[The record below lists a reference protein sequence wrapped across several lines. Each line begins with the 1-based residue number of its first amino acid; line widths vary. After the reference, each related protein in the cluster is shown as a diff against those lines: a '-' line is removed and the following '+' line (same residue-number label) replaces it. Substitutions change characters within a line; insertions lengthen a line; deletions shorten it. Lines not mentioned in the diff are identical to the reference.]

1 MALLNLNFNWSID
14 FMRYRTIAFVISA
27 IIFFG
32 TLSVIAIKGINY
44 GVDFRGGYVLETRFE
59 KAPSLQELRSKLE
72 KLNVGQVS
80 IQQVGISSNDL
91 MIKMERD
98 EKAKEED
105 SEQNLNKIKNTL
117 GAGVEYRKIETVGP
131 KASGE
136 LTKVAIKSILFAL
149 LGILIYVAI
158 RFDWQYAVSA
168 VITQLNDCV
177 AILSLFSVFGLDFNE
192 SAIIA
197 LLTTAGYSMND
208 TIVIFDRIRENVAK
222 KTKMSLTEIINL
234 SINETLSR
242 TILTVVAT
250 MMALFAM
257 YFFGGSVIAEFSLP
271 IIVGIMVGTFS
282 SIFVAAPLLLILGF
296 KKTSAIAVNSKLNL
310 VK

>member
-1 MALLNLNFNWSID
+1 MALLNFHFNCSID
-14 FMRYRTIAFVISA
+14 FMRYKMIAFIISVF
-27 IIFFG
+27 IFLG
-32 TLSVIAIKGINY
+32 TLTVIGIKGINY
-44 GVDFRGGYVLETRFE
+44 GVDFKGGYVLETRFE
-59 KAPSLQELRSKLE
+59 KAPPLSDLRSRLE

-80 IQQVGISSNDL
+80 IQQIGNSANDL

-105 SEQNLNKIKNTL
+105 TQQNLEKIKMTL
-117 GAGVEYRKIETVGP
+117 GKGVEYRKIETVGP
-131 KASGE
+131 KAGSE
-136 LTKVAIKSILFAL
+136 LTKMASLSVLFAL

-222 KTKMSLTEIINL
+222 KGKLSMVEIINL

-282 SIFVAAPLLLILGF
+282 SIFVAAPLLLVFGF
-296 KKTSAIAVNSKLNL
+296 KKAVPLAVNSNL
-310 VK
+310 HTH

>member
-1 MALLNLNFNWSID
+1 MALLKLNFNWSID
-14 FMRYRTIAFVISA
+14 FMRYKTVAFTISA

-32 TLSVIAIKGINY
+32 TLAVIGFKGINY
-44 GVDFRGGYVLETRFE
+44 GVDFKGGYVLETRFE
-59 KAPSLQELRSKLE
+59 KTPDLHALRNKLE

-80 IQQVGISSNDL
+80 IQQIGISANDL
-91 MIKMERD
+91 MIKMERHD
-98 EKAKEED
+98 KAKEED
-105 SEQNLNKIKNTL
+105 TQQNLEKIKTTL
-117 GAGVEYRKIETVGP
+117 GQGVEYRKIETVGP
-131 KASGE
+131 KAGSE
-136 LTKVAIKSILFAL
+136 LTKVAVKSIIFAL
-149 LGILIYVAI
+149 LGILVYVAI

-177 AILSLFSVFGLDFNE
+177 AVLSLFSIFGLDFNE

-222 KTKMSLTEIINL
+222 KGKLSMVEVINL

-271 IIVGIMVGTFS
+271 IIVGILVGTFS
-282 SIFVAAPLLLILGF
+282 SIFVAAPLLLVFGF
-296 KKTSAIAVNSKLNL
+296 KRPTSLAANSN
-310 VK
+310 VRTH

>member
-1 MALLNLNFNWSID
+1 MSLLNLHFNYSINF
-14 FMRYRTIAFVISA
+14 MKHKTIAFIISMM
-27 IIFFG
+27 IFLG
-32 TLSVIAIKGINY
+32 TLTVIGVKGINY
-44 GVDFRGGYVLETRFE
+44 GVDFKGGYILETRFE
-59 KAPSLQELRSKLE
+59 KTPVLHEMRSKLE

-80 IQQVGISSNDL
+80 IQQIGASANDL
-91 MIKMERD
+91 LIKMERD

-105 SEQNLNKIKNTL
+105 SQQNLDKIKTTL

-131 KASGE
+131 KAGSE
-136 LTKVAIKSILFAL
+136 LTKVAIKSIIFAL
-149 LGILIYVAI
+149 LGILIYVAV
-158 RFDWQYAVSA
+158 RFDWQYALSA
-168 VITQLNDCV
+168 VLTQLNDCV

-208 TIVIFDRIRENVAK
+208 TIVIFDRIRENVSK
-222 KTKMSLTEIINL
+222 RSKLSMIEIINL

-250 MMALFAM
+250 LMALFAM
-257 YFFGGSVIAEFSLP
+257 YFFGGPVIAEFSFP

-282 SIFVAAPLLLILGF
+282 SIFVSAPLLLFFGF
-296 KKTSAIAVNSKLNL
+296 KKTTPEKVVAVQ
-310 VK
+310 

>member
-1 MALLNLNFNWSID
+1 MALLKFNFDWSFN
-14 FMRYRTIAFVISA
+14 FMRYKTVAFVISA
-27 IIFFG
+27 IIFLG
-32 TLSVIAIKGINY
+32 TLTVIGVKGINY
-44 GVDFRGGYVLETRFE
+44 GVDFKGGYVLETRFD
-59 KAPSLQELRSKLE
+59 KTPSLQELRHKLE

-80 IQQVGISSNDL
+80 IQQIGASNRDL

-98 EKAKEED
+98 EKSKEENTQ
-105 SEQNLNKIKNTL
+105 QNLDKIKTTL
-117 GAGVEYRKIETVGP
+117 GDGVEYRKIETVGP
-131 KASGE
+131 KAGSE
-136 LTKVAIKSILFAL
+136 LTKMATLAVVFAL

-168 VITQLNDCV
+168 VLTQLNDCV

-222 KTKMSLTEIINL
+222 KSKLSMVEIINL

-250 MMALFAM
+250 LMALFAM
-257 YFFGGSVIAEFSLP
+257 YFFGGAVIAEFSLP
-271 IIVGIMVGTFS
+271 IIVGILVGTFS
-282 SIFVAAPLLLILGF
+282 SIFVSAPLLLVFGF
-296 KKTSAIAVNSKLNL
+296 KKPKSVAVNSNAPKE
-310 VK
+310 

>member
-1 MALLNLNFNWSID
+1 MALLKFNFNWSID
-14 FMRYRTIAFVISA
+14 FMRYKKIAFVISA
-27 IIFFG
+27 VIFFG
-32 TLSVIAIKGINY
+32 TLSVIGTKGINY
-44 GVDFRGGYVLETRFE
+44 GVDFKGGYVLETRFE
-59 KAPSLQELRSKLE
+59 KAPALQDLRSRLE
-72 KLNVGQVS
+72 KLHVGHVS
-80 IQQVGISSNDL
+80 IQQVGASPNDL

-105 SEQNLNKIKNTL
+105 TQQNLEKIKATL
-117 GAGVEYRKIETVGP
+117 GNGVEYRKVETVGP
-131 KASGE
+131 KAGSE
-136 LTKVAIKSILFAL
+136 LTKQASLAVLFAL

-177 AILSLFSVFGLDFNE
+177 AILSLFSIFGLDFNE

-222 KTKMSLTEIINL
+222 KSKLSMIEIINL

-282 SIFVAAPLLLILGF
+282 SIFVAAPLLLVFGF
-296 KKTSAIAVNSKLNL
+296 KKAPSIAVNSN
-310 VK
+310 VRSD